1 MSFHAILAVAAGGAL
16 GAVARFL
23 VSSGTGYL
31 FGYGFPFGTLIVNV
45 LGSFALGVLIQVT
58 AFAWSPSA
66 EVRAFVVVG
75 VLGAFTTFS
84 TFSLD
89 VLIFICLQLD
99 NHIPRTIGNFAPM
112 QNTSVHLP
120 FGKIFIFKS
129 PHSLLVLYLELY
141 LELTSHAMF
150 NVSFSDQEGNYAK
163 FEENVQGCT

>member
-23 VSSGTGYL
+23 VSSGAGYL

-58 AFAWSPSA
+58 ALAWSPSA

-89 VLIFICLQLD
+89 AVTLWTRGDLVPAVMYMVGSVL
-99 NHIPRTIGNFAPM
+99 
-112 QNTSVHLP
+112 
-120 FGKIFIFKS
+120 FGITGFLTGMFLTKA
-129 PHSLLVLYLELY
+129 LV
-141 LELTSHAMF
+141 T
-150 NVSFSDQEGNYAK
+150 
-163 FEENVQGCT
+163 

>member
-23 VSSGTGYL
+23 VSSGAGYL

-45 LGSFALGVLIQVT
+45 LGSFGLGVLIQIT
-58 AFAWSPSA
+58 ALAWSPSA

-89 VLIFICLQLD
+89 AVTLWTRGDLVPAVMYMVGSVL
-99 NHIPRTIGNFAPM
+99 
-112 QNTSVHLP
+112 
-120 FGKIFIFKS
+120 FGITGFLTGMFLTKA
-129 PHSLLVLYLELY
+129 LV
-141 LELTSHAMF
+141 T
-150 NVSFSDQEGNYAK
+150 
-163 FEENVQGCT
+163 

>member
-23 VSSGTGYL
+23 VSCGTGYL

-58 AFAWSPSA
+58 ALAWSPSA

-89 VLIFICLQLD
+89 AVTLWTRGDLVPAVMYMVGSVL
-99 NHIPRTIGNFAPM
+99 
-112 QNTSVHLP
+112 
-120 FGKIFIFKS
+120 FGITGFLTGMFLTKA
-129 PHSLLVLYLELY
+129 LV
-141 LELTSHAMF
+141 T
-150 NVSFSDQEGNYAK
+150 
-163 FEENVQGCT
+163 